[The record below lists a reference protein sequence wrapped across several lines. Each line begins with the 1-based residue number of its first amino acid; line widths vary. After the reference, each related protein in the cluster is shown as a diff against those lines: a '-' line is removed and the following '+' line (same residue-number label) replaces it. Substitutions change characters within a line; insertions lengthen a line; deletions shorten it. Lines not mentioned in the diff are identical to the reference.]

1 MNYKKLIVESGK
13 RMIESGLTVETWGN
27 ISARDT
33 ETGLIY
39 VTPTGMPYDI
49 ITEED
54 VVVVDKD
61 MNIVEGDKAPTI
73 EVGFHVAIMNKRP
86 DVNAIIH
93 THPVESQVFATLHQD
108 IPAIIDEAAQ
118 AFGGPVRCAEYGLPG
133 SEELKNNVIEALGD
147 GFGCLLANHGS
158 LCVGKDMEQAFK
170 RGKVLEMTAEIYRK
184 ALSIGTPAPI
194 SDEQIAF
201 MKDFCDNVYGKVNM
215 K

>member
-1 MNYKKLIVESGK
+1 MNYKKLIVDSGN
-13 RMIESGLTVETWGN
+13 RMVESGLTVSTWGN
-27 ISARDT
+27 ISARDP

-39 VTPTGMPYDI
+39 LTPSGMPYNI

-61 MNIVEGDKAPTI
+61 MIIVEGKRTPTI
-73 EVGFHVAIMNKRP
+73 EMPFHVAIMNKRP

-93 THPVESQVFATLHQD
+93 THPVASQVFAAMHKD

-133 SEELKNNVIEALGD
+133 SDELCNNVVEALGD
-147 GFGCLLANHGS
+147 GFGCLLANHGA
-158 LCVGKDMEQAFK
+158 LCVGKDMDQAFK
-170 RGKVLEMTAEIYRK
+170 RGTVLEMTADIYYK
-184 ALSIGTPAPI
+184 ALCIGKPVPI
-194 SDEQIAF
+194 DEEKIAF
-201 MKDFCDNVYGKVNM
+201 MKDFADNVYGKSNM